1 MGDLYTENYETLQ
14 KDMKED
20 IDKWKDISCSWTG
33 DLLERMSIVLKAI
46 YKVNTNPIKI
56 PMAIF
61 SEIEK
66 FILKCIWYF

>member
-61 SEIEK
+61 QK
-66 FILKCIWYF
+66 